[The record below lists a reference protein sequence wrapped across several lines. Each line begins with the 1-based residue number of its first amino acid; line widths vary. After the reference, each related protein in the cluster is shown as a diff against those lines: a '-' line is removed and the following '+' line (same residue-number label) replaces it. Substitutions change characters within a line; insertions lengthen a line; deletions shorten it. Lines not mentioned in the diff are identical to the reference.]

1 VLIVGVVVAL
11 ALASRDAGVHTA
23 PLPIVTA
30 PGVGTPKARPQ
41 GPEASSASPVQQAAG
56 AEVPKAAS
64 EDRAFVTYR
73 GKQLTAQV
81 PAGWRM
87 LEDEAQK
94 VGYIESKWLNPA
106 HPSDTLL
113 IDASPA
119 TGLTLEQDAAPVHR
133 ELQGSHGYEELEYG
147 PGDLAGV
154 ASWMW
159 IFRVSGDQRV
169 DYFFNRCVLGFG
181 VLGSTVPSRFDGLRA
196 VFRAVA
202 QSVSS
207 RCD

>member
-1 VLIVGVVVAL
+1 V
-11 ALASRDAGVHTA
+11 S
-23 PLPIVTA
+23 
-30 PGVGTPKARPQ
+30 
-41 GPEASSASPVQQAAG
+41 
-56 AEVPKAAS
+56 KAAP
-64 EDRAFVTYR
+64 EDRVFVTYR

-81 PAGWRM
+81 PSGWRM

-94 VGYIESKWLNPA
+94 VGYIESKWQNPVR
-106 HPSDTLL
+106 PSDTVL

-119 TGLTLEQDAAPVHR
+119 TNLTLEQDAAPVHKQ
-133 ELQGSHGYEELEYG
+133 LQESHGYEELQYG
-147 PGDLAGV
+147 AGDLAGV

-181 VLGSTVPSRFDGLRA
+181 VLGSTVPSRFDRLRA
-196 VFRAVA
+196 TFRAVA
-202 QSVSS
+202 ESVNS